1 MDDTRT
7 EAQRLRDLVEELR
20 GLGLDK
26 GKVAKRLCVHP
37 TTLSRYLRKARED
50 DVADGTAKAPP
61 VRAAWRR
68 VYSIEPSAHVVE
80 LARHVVAEVTSAAV
94 AT

>member
-37 TTLSRYLRKARED
+37 TTLSRYLARARED
-50 DVADGTAKAPP
+50 DGVEP
-61 VRAAWRR
+61 VESR
-68 VYSIEPSAHVVE
+68 YSIEPSAHVVE